1 MKPTFTKFLS
11 LALLGGFLSYA
22 APSQAQVGTLIGAGA
37 ALLKNKKDK
46 KKKGEAGEQDSKD
59 NKKTS
64 KKTQIERLDEFL
76 ATVNFD
82 PATPVLNEDWS
93 KGEAIKDAEKMS
105 GDYYIWFPL
114 TNRLEKVWL
123 RWNNYTY
130 NSDSKTFPGMLLV
143 ASVWTKDSGDNSIL
157 AIDFQARDNYM
168 FSQERKIFAGDDKE
182 LNTDIMQYIMLKDG
196 LFVGNVPIQL
206 AKPNDVPSWKMIYQK
221 YDSDENKPNFEEGQV
236 DMFFEKERHSLFF
249 LAKDK
254 KQFEGLT
261 WEKVFNDIKTQYDP
275 YEHAIR
281 QRQYAGILMARQPH
295 STSNDLYKDKA
306 SYRAAKAGMQSHFDA
321 TSKSK
326 VLFGYADDRGWQTI
340 KNKSTGAITHQV
352 GYYWMVIE
360 RPEEY
365 MKQKLVPKYE
375 LMGAIMIRN
384 YNGSGYDKPYYKDFT
399 TNQKTLSKADID
411 AIKAVAV
418 E

>member
-1 MKPTFTKFLS
+1 MMKRIL
-11 LALLGGFLSYA
+11 LLGAFCTGLFFSESA
-22 APSQAQVGTLIGAGA
+22 NAQIRTSFGTIKL
-37 ALLKNKKDK
+37 K
-46 KKKGEAGEQDSKD
+46 KKKGEKGGDENNTTEAKKD
-59 NKKTS
+59 TKKNS
-64 KKTQIERLDEFL
+64 KKTQIERLDDFL
-76 ATVNFD
+76 ASVKFD
-82 PATPVLNEDWS
+82 PATPVANEGWS
-93 KGEAIKDAEKMS
+93 KGEPIKDTEKMS

-143 ASVWTKDSGDNSIL
+143 ASIWAKDAGNSIVS
-157 AIDFQARDNYM
+157 IDFQARDNYM
-168 FSQERKIFAGDDKE
+168 FSKERMIFAGDDKE
-182 LNTDIMQYIMLKDG
+182 LNKDIMQYIMLKNG

-206 AKPNDVPSWKMIYQK
+206 TKPNDIPSWKMIYKK
-221 YDSDENKPNFEEGQV
+221 YDSDENKPNFEEAQV

-254 KQFEGLT
+254 KLFEGLT
-261 WEKVFNDIKTQYDP
+261 WEKVFNDIKTEYDP
-275 YEHAIR
+275 YEFSIK
-281 QRQYAGILMARQPH
+281 QRHYAGILMPRQPH

-306 SYRAAKAGMQSHFDA
+306 SYRAAKAGMQAHFDA

-340 KNKSTGAITHQV
+340 TNKSTGRITHQV
-352 GYYWMVIE
+352 GYYWMVVE
-360 RPEEY
+360 RPDEY
-365 MKQKLVPKYE
+365 TRQKLVPKYE

-399 TNQKTLSKADID
+399 TNQKTLSQEDIA
-411 AIKAVAV
+411 AIKAIAV
-418 E
+418 EK